1 MVWGDFPPDWRE
13 DTASGSCAVV
23 WRENASR
30 RQGSEVKLGRWVG
43 ERRKAA
49 VSLQN
54 SISELTT
61 LKCWILTGHF
71 IRYLRLRAAPG
82 GHFISHEKMSRRDGS
97 TVREERQ

>member
-1 MVWGDFPPDWRE
+1 MTSLPTGGKIQR
-13 DTASGSCAVV
+13 AALV
-23 WRENASR
+23 WRENASPC
-30 RQGSEVKLGRWVG
+30 QGSEVKLGRWVA

-54 SISELTT
+54 SISELTA

-82 GHFISHEKMSRRDGS
+82 GHFISHEKMSRRDGL
-97 TVREERQ
+97 TVREKRQ

>member
-1 MVWGDFPPDWRE
+1 MPRGVRGQRSNWAD
-13 DTASGSCAVV
+13 
-23 WRENASR
+23 
-30 RQGSEVKLGRWVG
+30 GSESV
-43 ERRKAA
+43 RKAA

-54 SISELTT
+54 STSELTT

-82 GHFISHEKMSRRDGS
+82 GHFISHEEMSRRDGL